1 MLELREKYANATQ
14 YIRRKVNQLLTVMG
28 TAQLRP
34 EELDDATLI
43 ELDPIGI
50 VSDSFLQILRNVKE
64 TNEQLR
70 IAHDEITAIFDS
82 AGMGIL
88 VLDRDMRV
96 IAWNKKIEDQFHFDR
111 SAAQGRFCHELLCH
125 LEHRDDCPGRK
136 AIETGKSCQQDM
148 DLEGRHYN
156 MVATPIKDKAGVV
169 IADRSGVHG
178 HDRAHACP
186 GGAAAERGTLPRS
199 VREFHGPHPGP
210 GRRQL
215 HTLRQ

>member
-1 MLELREKYANATQ
+1 MADDKRKKRPAREQEESRIREELQQEVRELREKYANATQ

-70 IAHDEITAIFDS
+70 TAHDEITAIFDS

-96 IAWNKKIEDQFHFDR
+96 IAWNKKIEDQFQFDR
-111 SAAQGRFCHELLCH
+111 SAARGGFATNCSATLNTAKTARAGR
-125 LEHRDDCPGRK
+125 PSK
-136 AIETGKSCQQDM
+136 
-148 DLEGRHYN
+148 
-156 MVATPIKDKAGVV
+156 
-169 IADRSGVHG
+169 
-178 HDRAHACP
+178 RA
-186 GGAAAERGTLPRS
+186 GAASRTWTWTGAIIIWWPRPSRTRPAPYRGSCWCTW
-199 VREFHGPHPGP
+199 
-210 GRRQL
+210 
-215 HTLRQ
+215 T